1 MKLRFFLLVI
11 TATILIA
18 CNDDDTA
25 VDGNKAITFLVTNYE
40 QSSLDDVAANAPALA
55 ASTSATSLAHLDIAV
70 YDSES
75 HALITSEQKNA
86 EDEDEDYGNFS
97 VTLPYG
103 NYIVVFLGYAG
114 SRQANLSSVES
125 ICFADDYVPDLFLKK
140 IDLNISASTTTTKAV
155 TLSRAVAAF
164 RLKSS
169 YDIPADLSKMGVIA
183 NGGGHH
189 LNALTGYAKEAEER
203 SYTYDVSSFAGT
215 TDLAITVYTFL
226 TGNSSTM
233 TFAAS
238 ALNGSDEEIRSRTF
252 TNVPMKINQKTT
264 YTGSFFTDGVGISNL
279 SLSLDTNEWND
290 ANYSY

>member
-75 HALITSEQKNA
+75 HALITSEQKNVG
-86 EDEDEDYGNFS
+86 DEDYGSFS

-103 NYIVVFLGYAG
+103 NYIVVFLGYEG

-125 ICFADDYVPDLFLKK
+125 ICFADNYVPDLFLKK
-140 IDLNISASTTTTKAV
+140 IDLSISSSTTTTKAV

-164 RLKSS
+164 RLKSN
-169 YDIPADLSKMGVIA
+169 YDIPADLSKMVVTA

-226 TGNSSTM
+226 TSNSSTM

-238 ALNGSDEEIRSRTF
+238 ALNGSNEEIRSRTF
-252 TNVPMKINQKTT
+252 TSVPMKINQKTT
-264 YTGSFFTDGVGISNL
+264 YTGSFFTDGLGMSNFNL
-279 SLSLDTNEWND
+279 SLKTDKWD
-290 ANYSY
+290 VVSYTY

>member
-1 MKLRFFLLVI
+1 MKFRIFLLAIASVLL
-11 TATILIA
+11 TA
-18 CNDDDTA
+18 CNDDDTTI
-25 VDGNKAITFLVTNYE
+25 DGNKNITFYVTNYE
-40 QSSLDDVAANAPALA
+40 QSSLDDVAANAPALFA
-55 ASTSATSLAHLDIAV
+55 AATSATSLAHLDIAV

-75 HALITSEQKNA
+75 HALITSEQKNTG
-86 EDEDEDYGNFS
+86 DEDYGSFS

-114 SRQANLSSVES
+114 SRQANLSSVEG
-125 ICFADDYVPDLFLKK
+125 IYFADNYVPDLFLTK

-169 YDIPADLSKMGVIA
+169 YDVPADLSKMVVTA

-189 LNALTGYAKEAEER
+189 LNALTGFADEAEER

-226 TGNSSTM
+226 TSNSSTM
-233 TFAAS
+233 TFVAS
-238 ALNGSDEEIRSRTF
+238 ALNGADEEIRSRTF

-264 YTGSFFTDGVGISNL
+264 YTGSFFTDGLGMSNFNL
-279 SLSLDTNEWND
+279 SLKTDKWND
-290 ANYSY
+290 VSYTY

>member
-75 HALITSEQKNA
+75 HALITSEQKNTG
-86 EDEDEDYGNFS
+86 DEDYGSFS

-140 IDLNISASTTTTKAV
+140 IDLNVSASTTTTKAV

-164 RLKSS
+164 RLKSN
-169 YDIPADLSKMGVIA
+169 YDIPADLSKMVVTA

-226 TGNSSTM
+226 TSNSSTM

-252 TNVPMKINQKTT
+252 TSVPMKINQKTT

>member
-1 MKLRFFLLVI
+1 MSPI
-11 TATILIA
+11 
-18 CNDDDTA
+18 
-25 VDGNKAITFLVTNYE
+25 
-40 QSSLDDVAANAPALA
+40 
-55 ASTSATSLAHLDIAV
+55 
-70 YDSES
+70 
-75 HALITSEQKNA
+75 
-86 EDEDEDYGNFS
+86 
-97 VTLPYG
+97 
-103 NYIVVFLGYAG
+103 
-114 SRQANLSSVES
+114 
-125 ICFADDYVPDLFLKK
+125 FLKK

-164 RLKSS
+164 RLKSN
-169 YDIPADLSKMGVIA
+169 YDIPADLSKMVVTA

-189 LNALTGYAKEAEER
+189 LNALTGYANEAEER

-226 TGNSSTM
+226 TSNSSTM